1 MREAFS
7 DTLLDLSQLKVLEVK
22 LEAINAQSQ
31 AEKERQAQEEEA
43 KRQHKQK
50 ELISRYSNSALS
62 ELSATV
68 NSMLSVQDEL
78 IVFCRSSTICR
89 VDKYRTG

>member
-1 MREAFS
+1 MRSRRATRAAFP
-7 DTLLDLSQLKVLEVK
+7 DTPLDLSQLKVLQVK
-22 LEAINAQSQ
+22 LEAINVQQ
-31 AEKERQAQEEEA
+31 QTEKERQAQEEEA
-43 KRQHKQK
+43 KRQRKQK

-78 IVFCRSSTICR
+78 DRLL
-89 VDKYRTG
+89 

>member
-1 MREAFS
+1 MRSKRAAREFS
-7 DTLLDLSQLKVLEVK
+7 DTLLDLSQLQVLEVK

-31 AEKERQAQEEEA
+31 AGKERQTQEEQE
-43 KRQHKQK
+43 KIQGKQK

-78 IVFCRSSTICR
+78 IVFL
-89 VDKYRTG
+89 